1 MVNSM
6 NINEQI
12 AVVQHYINIR
22 KNKVVDI
29 SIRSPRDI
37 LVLNKAYN
45 IAIHWF
51 DKNGYKITAI

>member
-1 MVNSM
+1 M

-37 LVLNKAYN
+37 FALNKAYN
-45 IAIHWF
+45 IAIGWF
-51 DKNGYKITAI
+51 K

>member
-1 MVNSM
+1 M

-37 LVLNKAYN
+37 FALNKAYN
-45 IAIHWF
+45 IAIGWF
-51 DKNGYKITAI
+51 KENDYKITITNE